1 MKTPL
6 FVGSGVAIVTPF
18 REGDYSIDFNCF
30 EKLIDFQIENGT
42 DAIIVCGTTGEAST
56 QSTEEHLQTIEHCVK
71 HVNGRVPVIAGTGS
85 NDTLYGIEMSIEAR
99 KLGVDGLLV
108 VTPYYNKTTQKGLIN
123 HMTLIADKAGIPIIV
138 YNVPSRTGMD
148 ITADT
153 YCELAKH
160 PLINGV
166 KEASGNLPVIS
177 AVRQRVGDDLYFWSG
192 EDNLVVPILSLGGKG
207 VISVVGNIAPRQTSD
222 MCRLYLEGN
231 VLEST
236 KIQIGLTELINSL
249 FAEVNPVPVK
259 AALKLMG
266 LDSGTLRLPL
276 IDISEPNLKRSMNAM
291 TEYGLL
297 PN

>member
-1 MKTPL
+1 
-6 FVGSGVAIVTPF
+6 
-18 REGDYSIDFNCF
+18 
-30 EKLIDFQIENGT
+30 
-42 DAIIVCGTTGEAST
+42 
-56 QSTEEHLQTIEHCVK
+56 
-71 HVNGRVPVIAGTGS
+71 
-85 NDTLYGIEMSIEAR
+85 
-99 KLGVDGLLV
+99 
-108 VTPYYNKTTQKGLIN
+108 
-123 HMTLIADKAGIPIIV
+123 
-138 YNVPSRTGMD
+138 
-148 ITADT
+148 
-153 YCELAKH
+153 
-160 PLINGV
+160 
-166 KEASGNLPVIS
+166 
-177 AVRQRVGDDLYFWSG
+177 
-192 EDNLVVPILSLGGKG
+192 VPILSLGGKG

-276 IDISEPNLKRSMNAM
+276 IDISEPNLKRLMNAM

>member
-1 MKTPL
+1 
-6 FVGSGVAIVTPF
+6 
-18 REGDYSIDFNCF
+18 
-30 EKLIDFQIENGT
+30 
-42 DAIIVCGTTGEAST
+42 
-56 QSTEEHLQTIEHCVK
+56 
-71 HVNGRVPVIAGTGS
+71 
-85 NDTLYGIEMSIEAR
+85 
-99 KLGVDGLLV
+99 
-108 VTPYYNKTTQKGLIN
+108 
-123 HMTLIADKAGIPIIV
+123 MTLIADKAGIPIIV

-276 IDISEPNLKRSMNAM
+276 IDISEPNLKRLMNAM